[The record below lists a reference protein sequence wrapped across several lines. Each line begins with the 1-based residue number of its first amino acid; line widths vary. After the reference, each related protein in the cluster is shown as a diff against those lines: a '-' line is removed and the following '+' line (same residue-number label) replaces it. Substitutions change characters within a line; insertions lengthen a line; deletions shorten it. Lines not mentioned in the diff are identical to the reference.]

1 MSDDTQACVIGIDV
15 GTSGVRAIAVDH
27 VGNALT
33 MSRHL
38 YTDIA
43 SDNKDTQ
50 TYRSTTLWWRAVELA
65 IDAVMSELDDYSVVA
80 LSVDGTSG
88 SVLPVDAQ
96 GTPIATPLMYNDA
109 VSNQS
114 ILDAIAHSM
123 PSGSAA
129 GGATS
134 GLAKVL
140 HFAPLK
146 PFAVL
151 HQADWIVGQLC
162 GCYTHSDANN
172 ALKTGFDPIEMIWP
186 AWISDVADVLPLLP
200 KVSVP
205 GDPVATVSTAIAK
218 RFGLSASVKIIAGTT
233 DGCASF
239 LATGA
244 SQIGDAVTAL
254 GSTMTLKLLS
264 DKAIFAPEY
273 GVYSHRIGK
282 LWLAGGASN
291 TGGAVLSRYFTN
303 EQMEQHSSR
312 MNTNSST
319 GLNYYPLLGAG
330 ERFPI
335 NDPKLEPRLDP
346 RPASD
351 QTFFQGMLEGIAAI
365 EKTGYDKLA
374 EVGGPEIKS
383 MRTVGGGAANA
394 AFSRIRRS
402 HLSVEFKLPESEE
415 AAFGVASLARNA
427 ADELSLW

>member
-1 MSDDTQACVIGIDV
+1 MIATQPCVIGIDV
-15 GTSGVRAIAVDH
+15 GTSGVRAIALDRD
-27 VGNALT
+27 GNALT

-38 YTDIA
+38 YADIA
-43 SDNKDTQ
+43 SANADTQ

-65 IDAVMSELDDYSVVA
+65 IDAVVSELDDYSVVA

-88 SVLPVDAQ
+88 SVLPIDAR
-96 GTPIATPLMYNDA
+96 GTPIAIPLMYND
-109 VSNQS
+109 VVDDQS
-114 ILDAIAHSM
+114 ILDAIACSM
-123 PSGSAA
+123 PSFSAA

-146 PFAVL
+146 PFAVV

-186 AWISDVADVLPLLP
+186 AWISDVADVLSLLP
-200 KVSVP
+200 NVSIP
-205 GDPVATVSTAIAK
+205 GEPVATLSTAVAN
-218 RFGLSASVKIIAGTT
+218 RFGLSTSVKIIAGTT

-291 TGGAVLSRYFTN
+291 TGGAVLSHYFTN
-303 EQMEQHSSR
+303 AQMEQHSSS
-312 MNTNSST
+312 MNTDSST
-319 GLNYYPLLGAG
+319 GLDYYPLLVPG
-330 ERFPI
+330 ERFPV
-335 NDPKLEPRLDP
+335 NDPNLQPRLVP

-351 QTFFQGMLEGIAAI
+351 QTFFQGLLEGIAAI

-374 EVGGPEIKS
+374 DVGGPEIKS
-383 MRTVGGGAANA
+383 VRTVGGGAANV
-394 AFSRIRRS
+394 AFSCIRQN
-402 HLSVEFKLPESEE
+402 HLAVDFKLPLSEE
-415 AAFGVASLARNA
+415 AAFGVASLARSA

>member
-1 MSDDTQACVIGIDV
+1 MSATQPCVLGIDV
-15 GTSGVRAIAVDH
+15 GTSGVRAIAVDRN
-27 VGNALT
+27 GDALT

-43 SDNKDTQ
+43 FDKKDTQ
-50 TYRSTTLWWRAVELA
+50 TYRSTTLWWQAVELA
-65 IDAVMSELDDYSVVA
+65 IDAVMSELNDYSVVA

-88 SVLPVDAQ
+88 SVLPIDAQ
-96 GTPIATPLMYNDA
+96 GTPIAIPLMYNDA
-109 VSNQS
+109 VDDQS
-114 ILDAIAHSM
+114 ILDAIARSM
-123 PSGSAA
+123 PSFSAA

-146 PFAVL
+146 PFAVV

-200 KVSVP
+200 NVSVP
-205 GDPVATVSTAIAK
+205 GEPVATVSAAIAN
-218 RFGLSASVKIIAGTT
+218 RFGLSSSVKIIAGTT

-244 SQIGDAVTAL
+244 SQVGEAVTAL

-291 TGGAVLSRYFTN
+291 TGGAVLSHYFTN
-303 EQMEQHSSR
+303 AQMEQHSSN
-312 MNTNSST
+312 MKTDLKT
-319 GLNYYPLLGAG
+319 GLNYYPLLVAG
-330 ERFPI
+330 ERFPV
-335 NDPKLEPRLDP
+335 NDPNLEPRLHP
-346 RPASD
+346 RPTSD
-351 QTFFQGMLEGIAAI
+351 QTFFQGILEGIAAI

-374 EVGGPEIKS
+374 QVGGPDIKS
-383 MRTVGGGAANA
+383 VRTVGGGAANA
-394 AFSRIRRS
+394 AFSRIRKS
-402 HLSVEFKLPESEE
+402 QLAVDFKTPLSEE
-415 AAFGVASLARNA
+415 AAFGVASLALSA